1 MAKKAKSPSPFEG
14 RWRITSMEMWS
25 QGVVDAEVEGFVEFG
40 PNGLGSFQFAYVS
53 GDIDYRDSTKDG
65 KPSVEWSWDGND
77 EMDAAKGSGWAVLK
91 DDELHGMIFFH
102 EGDYSA
108 FMAKRAE
115 RKKSKKTK
123 PEDTGNSDKA
133 VQELFRVVEG
143 VVLSCVASVAEGTKG
158 KEAMPNSNDNSNKAF
173 LGLVRIL
180 EDAVRAGADSIGLEY
195 KGRDLVVFF
204 NFGNTGLVGVGAAR
218 IPQALQEDVIREIV
232 ERAGLSRKSKG
243 NFQVQLL
250 GKDYE
255 VNVKEYDSFGESAF
269 TITLKELK
277 KKAQPRK

>member
-1 MAKKAKSPSPFEG
+1 
-14 RWRITSMEMWS
+14 
-25 QGVVDAEVEGFVEFG
+25 
-40 PNGLGSFQFAYVS
+40 
-53 GDIDYRDSTKDG
+53 
-65 KPSVEWSWDGND
+65 
-77 EMDAAKGSGWAVLK
+77 VLRG
-91 DDELHGMIFFH
+91 DELHGMIFFH
-102 EGDYSA
+102 EGDDSA

-115 RKKSKKTK
+115 RKKNKKAK

-180 EDAVRAGADSIGLEY
+180 EDAVRAGADSIALEY
-195 KGRDLVVFF
+195 KGRDLMVFF
-204 NFGNTGLVGVGAAR
+204 NFGNTGLTGIGAAR
-218 IPQALQEDVIREIV
+218 IPQELQEDVIREIV

-250 GKDYE
+250 GEDYE
-255 VNVKEYDSFGESAF
+255 VTVEEYDSFGESAF
-269 TITLKELK
+269 TITLKEQK
-277 KKAQPRK
+277 KKSGR